1 MRRLKAFIL
10 MVIFLSFGQEAFS
23 QTKTFTLEDAI
34 ETAMENNRETKIARM
49 EVTKAKAAVDE
60 AIGNAL
66 PSVDITGN
74 YTRFLEK
81 QKMAFPDFES
91 MLNNA
96 TYGVLFQE
104 NIIPYDPNKL
114 QPMETTLQSFVQTNS
129 YEVKAQVNQILFNSA
144 VFRGIG
150 ASEIYLRTSKEQLHS
165 KFSNVVLNVK
175 KAFYG
180 VILSKDVLEITRES
194 FENAKDNYE
203 NVKALYEEGLVSE
216 FDALQAEVEVE
227 NIKPTIQMMENNLQQ
242 AKDGL
247 KMAMGLD
254 PTESIQV
261 EGKIEYTEEKI
272 PETNEYIQRALK
284 KNYDLKSLKLKKQ
297 VDKAFI
303 DLDRSG
309 YWPNLN
315 AFANYSF
322 AGSSDD
328 FDFQNYRSS
337 IVGVSF
343 SINLFKGFQ
352 TKNKVQQSKIEVEK
366 TNEQIMQLKDG
377 ISSQVRIKILDLQ
390 RVKSN
395 IEAQERNVNIAE
407 RAYELATVRY
417 KEGTGSQLEVQN
429 ADIALRRAK
438 NNRIRAIYDYII
450 AKAELKNLIGE
461 TEEKYINNNK

>member
-1 MRRLKAFIL
+1 MRRLITFIL
-10 MVIFLSFGQEAFS
+10 MVIFLSFGHPAFS
-23 QTKTFTLEDAI
+23 QTETYTLEKAI

-66 PSVDITGN
+66 PSLDLTGN

-129 YEVKAQVNQILFNSA
+129 YEVTAQVNQILFNSA

-150 ASEIYLRTSKEQLHS
+150 ASEIYLRTSKEQLNS
-165 KFSNVVLNVK
+165 KLSNVVLSVK

-194 FENAKDNYE
+194 YENAKENYE

-247 KMAMGLD
+247 KMSMGLD
-254 PTESIQV
+254 PTVSIEV
-261 EGKIEYTEEKI
+261 EGKIEYNKESI
-272 PETNEYIQRALK
+272 PDTDRFIQKALK
-284 KNYDLKSLKLKKQ
+284 KNYDLKSLKLKKE
-297 VDKAFI
+297 VDKAFV

-352 TKNKVQQSKIEVEK
+352 TQNKVQQSKIEVEK

-377 ISSQVRIKILDLQ
+377 ISSQVRIKILELQ

-438 NNRIRAIYDYII
+438 NNRLRAIYDYII
-450 AKAELKNLIGE
+450 AKAELKNLIVDKDD
-461 TEEKYINNNK
+461 KY